1 MKRNLYYCGF
11 LIFLLLS
18 GSCKKNELGYDK
30 TSSKGIDSSL
40 MTLKGLSSGMMMG
53 SLATSVFENHDDD
66 SIERIT
72 VLGNQLPNPYL
83 IPNMQQAYRNLGI
96 TNVTVN
102 VTNLYVRFKPADVDQ
117 LDVLTT
123 AMEAQNLEV
132 FDTPVDYDVNY
143 EGDYYQDPSVPDEQI
158 TWQYAVVPPDF
169 QFPAG
174 IQYQI
179 LAQIH
184 IPGNDYTAVETEAER
199 LAGSSNM
206 LPNSIRPQ
214 PNIYQCPIDSHWDY
228 SVRACVPND
237 CPPDYH
243 WDYYHRVCVPDNC
256 PQGYYWD
263 GTNCVANQ
271 ISPPAPAP
279 DAVVPGGNI
288 LVYDTQTQ
296 SDRAVRKATVV
307 ARRWFKIERGFTD
320 NNGHYQ
326 LTKRFKNK
334 VRVNVK
340 FKNPD
345 AEVRGLRGVRLWQM
359 LFPIKKTLGV
369 YSGDKSN
376 ISYTFPLYSDPSSK
390 GRVYWAGATTHNSV
404 QDYRDYAPQEGIG
417 QPPTGIKIMMN
428 RYVED
433 GATPMWNKRVVNTL
447 PHEFVYTF
455 LLTAATPIAGGF
467 DALVIVLKHQVDV
480 FISYRQGTSD
490 RVKETVYHEL
500 THAAHY
506 AALGNS
512 WYGPFADAELSSLI
526 RTFASDNAHVPYG
539 RSTGEFH
546 DIIALGES
554 WAYHMGHYLADRQYG
569 TIANCQNEQPGGSY
583 WCNYNGTGHPH
594 LDVLE
599 AFDPNLQSDPFN
611 WIPKGL
617 FYDLK
622 DYNNE
627 RTPILDEVSGYTNQ
641 QMFNAFGSSITSLSS
656 YRTNLLQQNNNNQS
670 AAVTNLFGQYGY

>member
-1 MKRNLYYCGF
+1 MR
-11 LIFLLLS
+11 
-18 GSCKKNELGYDK
+18 
-30 TSSKGIDSSL
+30 
-40 MTLKGLSSGMMMG
+40 
-53 SLATSVFENHDDD
+53 
-66 SIERIT
+66 
-72 VLGNQLPNPYL
+72 
-83 IPNMQQAYRNLGI
+83 
-96 TNVTVN
+96 
-102 VTNLYVRFKPADVDQ
+102 
-117 LDVLTT
+117 
-123 AMEAQNLEV
+123 
-132 FDTPVDYDVNY
+132 
-143 EGDYYQDPSVPDEQI
+143 GDYYQDPSIPDEQI

-243 WDYYHRVCVPDNC
+243 WDYYHRVCVPNNC

-279 DAVVPGGNI
+279 DAAVPGGNI

-296 SDRAVRKATVV
+296 TNRPVRKATIV

-340 FKNPD
+340 FKNLD
-345 AEVRGLRGVRLWQM
+345 AEVRGLRGARLWQM
-359 LFPIKKTLGV
+359 LFPIKKTIGV
-369 YSGDKSN
+369 FSGDKSN
-376 ISYTFPLYSDPSSK
+376 ISYTFPLYTDPGSK
-390 GRVYWAGATTHNSV
+390 GNRYWAGATTHNAV

-417 QPPTGIKIMMN
+417 QPATGIKILLTN
-428 RYVED
+428 AVS
-433 GATPMWNKRVVNTL
+433 GAATPMFSKRAINTL
-447 PHEFVYTF
+447 PREFVYTF
-455 LLTAATPIAGGF
+455 LFTAAHPIAGVI
-467 DALVIVLKHQVDV
+467 DALLIVLKHQIDMAV
-480 FISYRQGTSD
+480 SYQYPTSD
-490 RVKETVYHEL
+490 ALKETVYHEL

-506 AALGNS
+506 AALGSS
-512 WYGPFADAELSSLI
+512 WYGNFVDGEISTLI
-526 RTFASDNAHVPYG
+526 RAYASDNAYTPYG

-546 DIIALGES
+546 DKIALGEG
-554 WAYHMGHYLADRQYG
+554 WAYYMGHYLADKEYG
-569 TIANCQNEQPGGSY
+569 ITYSGYTVEQGIGYTNNNPIYGLSS
-583 WCNYNGTGHPH
+583 H
-594 LDVLE
+594 LNLLE
-599 AFDPNLQSDPFN
+599 DFSPYRTNDPFY
-611 WIPKGL
+611 WIPQGL
-617 FYDLK
+617 FYDLM
-622 DYNNE
+622 DSRNE
-627 RTPILDEVSGYTNQ
+627 TRPVIDQVSGYTNQ
-641 QMFNAFGSSITSLSS
+641 QMFNAFNSNINTLQD
-656 YRTNLLQQNNNNQS
+656 YRLNLLQQNGNNQS
-670 AAVTNLFGQYGY
+670 QGVVSLFNQYGY

>member
-1 MKRNLYYCGF
+1 M
-11 LIFLLLS
+11 S
-18 GSCKKNELGYDK
+18 GSCKKNELQLDK
-30 TSSKGIDSSL
+30 TLSKSIDSSSL
-40 MTLKGLSSGMMMG
+40 MKLKGLSSSMMAN

-66 SIERIT
+66 SIERKT
-72 VLGNQLPNPYL
+72 VLGSQLTNPYL

-96 TNVTVN
+96 TNVPVN
-102 VTNLYVRFKPADVDQ
+102 VTNLYVRFKPTDVDQ

-132 FDTPVDYDVNY
+132 FDTPVDYDVTY
-143 EGDYYQDPSVPDEQI
+143 EGDYYQDPSIPEEQI
-158 TWQYAVVPPDF
+158 TWQYAVVPPNF

-199 LAGSSNM
+199 LAGSSTM
-206 LPNSIRPQ
+206 LPNSTRPQ
-214 PNIYQCPIDSHWDY
+214 PNVLQCDVDSHWDY
-228 SVRACVPND
+228 SLHQCVPN
-237 CPPDYH
+237 
-243 WDYYHRVCVPDNC
+243 NC
-256 PQGYYWD
+256 PVGYSWNGSTCQPD
-263 GTNCVANQ
+263 APQPTG
-271 ISPPAPAP
+271 PPAPAA
-279 DAVVPGGNI
+279 DASVPGGAI
-288 LVYDTQTQ
+288 LVHDTQTQ
-296 SDRAVRKATVV
+296 SDRAVRKATIV

-326 LTKRFKNK
+326 LTKRFKNN
-334 VRVNVK
+334 VRVLVK
-340 FKNPD
+340 FKNGD
-345 AEVRGLRGVRLWQM
+345 AEVRGLRGFRLWQM
-359 LFPIKKTLGV
+359 LFPIKKAIGLF
-369 YSGDKSN
+369 SGDKSN
-376 ISYTFPLYSDPSSK
+376 ISYTFQLYTDPSSK

-433 GATPMWNKRVVNTL
+433 GATPMWNKRAVNTL

-455 LLTAATPIAGGF
+455 ILTAATPIAGGI
-467 DALVIVLKHQVDV
+467 DALIIVLKHQVDV

-526 RTFASDNAHVPYG
+526 RTFASDKAHSPYG
-539 RSTGEFH
+539 QSTGEFH
-546 DIIALGES
+546 DVIALGES
-554 WAYHMGHYLADRQYG
+554 WAYHMGHYLADKQYG
-569 TIANCQNEQPGGSY
+569 TIANCQNEQPDGSY

-617 FYDLK
+617 FYDMK
-622 DYNNE
+622 DYSNE
-627 RTPILDEVSGYTNQ
+627 NTPVVDQVSGYTNQ
-641 QMFNAFGSSITSLSS
+641 QMFNAFGSSITSLPS